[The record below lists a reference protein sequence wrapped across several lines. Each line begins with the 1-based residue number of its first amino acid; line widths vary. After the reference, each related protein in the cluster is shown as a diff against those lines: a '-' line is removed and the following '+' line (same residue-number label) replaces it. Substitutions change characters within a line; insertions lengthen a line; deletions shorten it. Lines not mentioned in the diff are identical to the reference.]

1 MNFKLNAFIRLP
13 TRSNNIPSNN
23 GIESNRK
30 TTTAT
35 TSTHKNENDDVDV
48 DVASMSVLILL
59 LLYCISDNKKGIRL
73 ESKRKIY
80 NGNVC
85 MCVFDEFKMLLTNG
99 NKNNNHHTT
108 F

>member
-35 TSTHKNENDDVDV
+35 TSTHKCSNKNENDDV

-59 LLYCISDNKKGIRL
+59 LCCISDNEKGIRL

-85 MCVFDEFKMLLTNG
+85 MCIFDGFKMLLSSDER
-99 NKNNNHHTT
+99 KQKQ
-108 F
+108 